1 MFDQE
6 DDKKHCPQCRT
17 IMLLER
23 VAPKFGP
30 LPELRTYKCQK
41 CGHVIK
47 YEIEPQTG
55 WAQYA
60 FDLKPR
66 A

>member
-6 DDKKHCPQCRT
+6 DDKEHCQRCWT
-17 IMLLER
+17 IMLLEEE
-23 VAPKFGP
+23 APKLRP
-30 LPELRTYKCQK
+30 LRELRTYKCRK